1 MKDDETES
9 TESTLN
15 VKNLESEIMSL
26 NDKNSEIENENKV
39 RTKLIYRKIWKQ
51 PQIFGGTFV
60 CKGGGITLEILPY
73 LICFFV
79 SI

>member
-26 NDKNSEIENENKV
+26 NYKNSEMENENKV
-39 RTKLIYRKIWKQ
+39 RTKIIFRKI
-51 PQIFGGTFV
+51 
-60 CKGGGITLEILPY
+60 
-73 LICFFV
+73 
-79 SI
+79 

>member
-26 NDKNSEIENENKV
+26 NYKNSEMENENKV
-39 RTKLIYRKIWKQ
+39 RTKIIFRKIWKP
-51 PQIFGGTFV
+51 PQIFGVHLFV
-60 CKGGGITLEILPY
+60 GGGGGGGALR
-73 LICFFV
+73 
-79 SI
+79 